1 MSVQSVPCGFDYE
14 FTLLYIQVVKLD
26 ISIESI
32 TMFLVENLKK
42 LSTGCL
48 RVGYFSGMF
57 PICMQIRGWRNFFCV
72 DKCIFC
78 GKMNVV
84 SKDTLL
90 LQGKLL

>member
-1 MSVQSVPCGFDYE
+1 
-14 FTLLYIQVVKLD
+14 
-26 ISIESI
+26 
-32 TMFLVENLKK
+32 MFPIENLKK

-48 RVGYFSGMF
+48 WVGYFSDVF
-57 PICMQIRGWRNFFCV
+57 LFCMRIGGGGIFFCV